1 MKTFEQFYDDSY
13 FEEEEKIILELY
25 HLDNIEV
32 IFDFT
37 KYKQHIFYLNPQNKD
52 ILFFYNKKDNVFRIN
67 VNMCKILQNKLVLN
81 YDELSIIL
89 KILIEKYIK
98 IYKQTVLEQST
109 DNIIT
114 RLKNHFNI
122 ENL

>member
-1 MKTFEQFYDDSY
+1 MKTFEQFDNDSY
-13 FEEEEKIILELY
+13 FEEEEKIILELF
-25 HLDNIEV
+25 HLDNIEI

-37 KYKQHIFYLNPQNKD
+37 KYKQHIFYLDPQNKD
-52 ILFFYNKKDNVFRIN
+52 ILFFYNKKDDVFGIN
-67 VNMCKILQNKLVLN
+67 INMCIILQNKLELN
-81 YDELSIIL
+81 FNELSIIL

-98 IYKQTVLEQST
+98 LKSIFIQQSS

-122 ENL
+122 SNL

>member
-1 MKTFEQFYDDSY
+1 MKTFEQFDDDSY

-25 HLDNIEV
+25 YLDNTEI

-98 IYKQTVLEQST
+98 IYKQNVLEQST

>member
-1 MKTFEQFYDDSY
+1 MKTFEQFDDDSY

>member
-98 IYKQTVLEQST
+98 IYKQNVLEQST